1 MPKDI
6 SHTLVY
12 YDQIVCFGFFAY
24 LDFWFS
30 LVKSCANSRTDR
42 SMNDYIEI
50 VIDAIDQWI
59 KNNQNCMSITPRLQ
73 PPPLRAEWWVKQ
85 ICKFAHIFKHYSY
98 VFLFLCFFFFNLLF
112 QWLAVFLKVNL
123 IKNQI
128 VHRMHHQRQRVLI
141 RQETRRG
148 PQKSFERV
156 IEFCGKFGNC
166 NLIFVSESPRLS
178 YSQADWEKFGLHLKY
193 YWIYLEFKAGFFS
206 FLLGNLSFASHIINS
221 IWRCR
226 NLTQF
231 TTRKMC

>member
-12 YDQIVCFGFFAY
+12 YDQFVCFGFFAY

-73 PPPLRAEWWVKQ
+73 PPHWELSDEWNKY
-85 ICKFAHIFKHYSY
+85 ANLHIF
-98 VFLFLCFFFFNLLF
+98 LDIIRMCFSFSVFFFNLLF

-128 VHRMHHQRQRVLI
+128 VHRMHHQCQRVLI
-141 RQETRRG
+141 RRETRRG

-178 YSQADWEKFGLHLKY
+178 YSQADWEKLGLHLKY

-231 TTRKMC
+231 TTWKMC